1 MLKELIMK
9 NRSYRRFDEKQ
20 RLKPEQL
27 LKWIDLARCSASARN
42 AQSLKYLVVT
52 ETDQC
57 EILFPVLAWAGYLK
71 DRKGPQ
77 EGERPAAYLVMLNDL
92 QITEN
97 YYCDHGI
104 AAQSILLGAVEDG
117 YGGCIVAAVNRNKLK
132 QLFQLADHLEVVQ
145 VIALG
150 KPVEQVVL
158 DEMVDEDYKYWRDEH
173 QVHHVPKRKLEDLI
187 IS

>member
-27 LKWIDLARCSASARN
+27 LKWIDLARYSASARN

-52 ETDQC
+52 EATKC
-57 EILFPVLAWAGYLK
+57 EMLFPLLAWAGYLK
-71 DRKGPQ
+71 DWKGPQ

-132 QLFQLADHLEVVQ
+132 QLFQLADHLEVVH